1 MYQHQLDGGGLGGS
15 SSSSSAALAV
25 GKICSTPNLVSVK
38 SRKPPS
44 QPISSGQ
51 SCFVGVG
58 AKTSAAVVYKS
69 PQLQRQLSGG
79 FTVHGYTSGMNS
91 GVRSSSRESGSSSSR
106 TTSRTGSRG
115 GMLPSI
121 SSLPVTN
128 KRGRNSSRNKPDPLM
143 DRETA
148 LSLDSPMFKGKISLN
163 IYKEQTNDFT

>member
-1 MYQHQLDGGGLGGS
+1 MPFLYQHQLDGGLLGGS

-44 QPISSGQ
+44 QQISSGQ
-51 SCFVGVG
+51 SCLVGVG
-58 AKTSAAVVYKS
+58 AKTSTAVIYKS

-79 FTVHGYTSGMNS
+79 FTVHGYSSGMNS

-121 SSLPVTN
+121 SSLPVTT
-128 KRGRNSSRNKPDPLM
+128 KRGRNSSRNKPDPVI
-143 DRETA
+143 DRGTA
-148 LSLDSPMFKGKISLN
+148 LSLDSPMFKGKMSLN
-163 IYKEQTNDFT
+163 LYKEQN

>member
-1 MYQHQLDGGGLGGS
+1 
-15 SSSSSAALAV
+15 
-25 GKICSTPNLVSVK
+25 
-38 SRKPPS
+38 
-44 QPISSGQ
+44 
-51 SCFVGVG
+51 
-58 AKTSAAVVYKS
+58 
-69 PQLQRQLSGG
+69 
-79 FTVHGYTSGMNS
+79 MNS

-148 LSLDSPMFKGKISLN
+148 LSLDSPMFKGKISFN
-163 IYKEQTNDFT
+163 IYKEETNDFT